1 MANLKR
7 KTKQPKAQ
15 VERRGL
21 KQRIYRER
29 WMYLF
34 ILPGLLY
41 FLLFHY
47 LPLLGNV
54 VAFQDYSPYLGITG
68 SDFNGLDNFRIL
80 FSDPVIK
87 RAFYNTIVIS
97 FLQIVFAFPAP
108 IALALLLN
116 SLISERVKRSIQTV
130 VYLPHFISWVVVV
143 SIWQKIFGG
152 TGLWT
157 KLMEDLGAASV
168 NIMANPGTFKI
179 LVTAQVIWKE
189 IGWGTIIFFA
199 AILAIPQERYESAV
213 VDGANSWQRIWH
225 ITLPGMMPIISMML
239 ILRVGSALSVGF
251 EQLLLQQSAVG
262 ADAAQVLDTYVYF
275 QGIAGGQWG
284 VATAAGLLKGIIATL
299 LVIGANKFAKRVG
312 GEGIM

>member
-1 MANLKR
+1 MASRLKR
-7 KTKQPKAQ
+7 AKPDMEQ
-15 VERRGL
+15 VRKRDL
-21 KQRIYRER
+21 KQRILRER

-34 ILPGLLY
+34 IAPGLVY
-41 FLLFHY
+41 FLVFHY

-54 VAFQDYSPYLGITG
+54 VAFQDFSPYLGIMG
-68 SDFNGLDNFRIL
+68 SDFNGLDNFRQLIY
-80 FSDPVIK
+80 DPEIK
-87 RAFYNTIVIS
+87 QAFYNTIVIS
-97 FLQIVFAFPAP
+97 FLQIIFAFPAP

-116 SLISERVKRSIQTV
+116 SLISDRVKRSIQTI

-152 TGLWT
+152 AGLWSR
-157 KLMEDLGAASV
+157 LMEDLGMASV
-168 NIMANPGTFKI
+168 NIMANPSTFKV

-225 ITLPGMMPIISMML
+225 ITLPGMMPVISMML

-251 EQLLLQQSAVG
+251 EQLLLQQPAVG
-262 ADAAQVLDTYVYF
+262 ADAAQVLDTFVYF
-275 QGIAGGQWG
+275 QGIAGGDWG
-284 VATAAGLLKGIIATL
+284 VATAAGLLKGVIATI
-299 LVIGANKFAKRVG
+299 LVILANKFAKRVG